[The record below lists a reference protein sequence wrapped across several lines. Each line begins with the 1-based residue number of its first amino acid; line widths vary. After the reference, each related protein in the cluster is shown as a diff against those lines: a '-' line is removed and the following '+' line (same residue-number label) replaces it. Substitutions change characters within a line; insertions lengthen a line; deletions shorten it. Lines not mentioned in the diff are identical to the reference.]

1 MTMANGE
8 RKNGGNGG
16 NRKNGRASNGAS
28 TDAATNGERRDP
40 TRERVNGVLA
50 TVRTRDSIDVSEEFK
65 GDVRDEYRKRGRG
78 RPSVYDK
85 NPEKIIE
92 EAEKFAILGLPQSDM
107 AWWWGVCPD
116 TVSGWKER
124 HPEFSDVL
132 KRGDVGRKISLLGA
146 MHHNAIV
153 AKIPSVQI
161 FLAKNVLGYKDFIE
175 VPVNADPMRI
185 TIVRAAKDEK
195 K

>member
-1 MTMANGE
+1 MANGE

-16 NRKNGRASNGAS
+16 NHRTG
-28 TDAATNGERRDP
+28 AATNGERRDP
-40 TRERVNGVLA
+40 TRERVESVLE
-50 TVRTRDSIDVSEEFK
+50 TVRTRDSIVMSESFK

-78 RPSVYDK
+78 RPSIYDT

-92 EAEKFAILGLPQSDM
+92 EGEKFAILGLPQSDM

-175 VPVNADPMRI
+175 VPANADPMRI

-195 K
+195 H

>member
-1 MTMANGE
+1 MTNGE
-8 RKNGGNGG
+8 RKNGRNAG

-28 TDAATNGERRDP
+28 TGAAKNGERRDP
-40 TRERVNGVLA
+40 TRERVEAVLE
-50 TVRTRDSIDVSEEFK
+50 TIPTRDSIDISEEFK
-65 GDVRDEYRKRGRG
+65 GDVRDEYRKRKRG
-78 RPSVYDK
+78 RPSIYDE

-92 EAEKFAILGLPQSDM
+92 EAEKFAVLGLAFKDM

-116 TVSGWKER
+116 TVSGWNER
-124 HPEFSDVL
+124 HPEFSVAI
-132 KRGDVGRKISLLGA
+132 KRGTAGGNISLLGA
-146 MHHNAIV
+146 MFYNATV
-153 AKIPSVQI
+153 RKVPVTQI
-161 FLAKNVLGYKDFIE
+161 FIAKNRLGYKDFIE